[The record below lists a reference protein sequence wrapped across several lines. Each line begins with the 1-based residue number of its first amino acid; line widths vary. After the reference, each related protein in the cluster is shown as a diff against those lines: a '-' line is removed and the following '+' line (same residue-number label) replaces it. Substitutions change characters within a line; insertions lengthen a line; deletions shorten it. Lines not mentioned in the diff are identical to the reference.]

1 MALVNAFGAI
11 ALEATQTGV
20 KADLDERYSGG
31 KTGVGATLTAAGD
44 SVVVTP
50 PLGMSVRLVWIS
62 IIPSPDNLAANLVKV
77 KFGAG
82 GTPFYIAYA
91 LAHWEPFQGA
101 PNVPLVVNCATAE
114 AVSVT
119 AHYRLV

>member
-31 KTGVGATLTAAGD
+31 KTGIGATLTASGD
-44 SVVVTP
+44 NIIVTP
-50 PLGMSVRLVWIS
+50 PLGQSIRLVWIS
-62 IIPSPDNLAANLVKV
+62 IIPSPDNVAANLVKA

-101 PNVPLVVNCATAE
+101 VNAPLIVNCATAE

-119 AHYRLV
+119 AHYRIV